1 MNCYEL
7 LATRSF
13 FNIRRSLLAK
23 FTHKEKEIWVDEA
36 RDRFVQIDN
45 LIVTEYKGLNVEEI
59 SELRSRLRKTGYSY
73 QVIKNRLMKLAFSTG
88 EFEGIRELFRG
99 PIAIA
104 YGEGELTSVAKVFK
118 DFCKE
123 HENLKVTGGLIDG
136 EIVSVDQIKSIANL
150 PPREI
155 ILAQLGQT
163 ILGPIRGLVNVLQGT
178 IRQFVY
184 VLEAI
189 RKKEE

>member
-1 MNCYEL
+1 M
-7 LATRSF
+7 
-13 FNIRRSLLAK
+13 AK
-23 FTHKEKEIWVDEA
+23 LTHEEKEIWVDEA
-36 RDRFVQIDN
+36 AKRFVQADAI
-45 LIVTEYKGLNVEEI
+45 IVTEYKGLNVEEI
-59 SELRSRLRKTGYSY
+59 SELRSNLRKAGYSY
-73 QVIKNRLMKLAFSTG
+73 QVIKNRLMKLAFSRS
-88 EFEGIRELFRG
+88 ELEGIRELFRG

-104 YGEGELTSVAKVFK
+104 YGDGELTSVAKVIK
-118 DFCKE
+118 DFSKE
-123 HENLKVTGGLIDG
+123 HKSLKVTGGLMRGD
-136 EIVSVDQIKSIANL
+136 IVDVDQIKSIANL